1 MRIQPRR
8 LYFLAE
14 RSGRYA
20 LMPARTF
27 GAVGGRRYWKLTA
40 RIIPRMDLPP
50 DFLLYV
56 LIGFA
61 AQLIDGALG
70 MAYGVT
76 ASSLLLGFGV
86 PPAVSSATV
95 HAAECFTTGTSAISH
110 HAFGNIDRKLF
121 RRLLLPGM
129 LGAGIGAYLL
139 TTIDGEMLKP
149 WIAGYLLLMGIMI
162 LFKSFR
168 ELVPKEV
175 TSHISA
181 LGFFG
186 ALMDAIGGGGWG
198 PIVASNLI
206 ARGHELRLTV
216 GSVNAVEFFVTLTAS
231 IVFLLTMGTGH
242 LGIVLGLALGGV
254 VAAPFGAWLLRY
266 VRPRLLMPVVGVLV
280 IGLSV
285 RILYH
290 SFAG

>member
-1 MRIQPRR
+1 
-8 LYFLAE
+8 
-14 RSGRYA
+14 
-20 LMPARTF
+20 
-27 GAVGGRRYWKLTA
+27 
-40 RIIPRMDLPP
+40 MDLPP
-50 DFLLYV
+50 DFVLYIAV
-56 LIGFA
+56 GFV

-129 LGAGIGAYLL
+129 LGAGIGAYVL
-139 TTIDGEMLKP
+139 TSIDGNLLKP
-149 WIAGYLLLMGIMI
+149 WIAGYLLLMGVMI

-175 TSHISA
+175 TSHLSM
-181 LGFFG
+181 LGFVG

-231 IVFLLTMGTGH
+231 VVFLLTMGTGH
-242 LGIVLGLALGGV
+242 LGIVVGLALGGV
-254 VAAPFGAWLLRY
+254 VAAPLGAWLLRF

-280 IGLSV
+280 IGLSF
-285 RILYH
+285 RSLYQV
-290 SFAG
+290 FGG

>member
-1 MRIQPRR
+1 M
-8 LYFLAE
+8 E
-14 RSGRYA
+14 
-20 LMPARTF
+20 
-27 GAVGGRRYWKLTA
+27 
-40 RIIPRMDLPP
+40 LPP

-56 LIGFA
+56 VIGFA

-95 HAAECFTTGTSAISH
+95 HAAECFTTGASAVSH

-139 TTIDGEMLKP
+139 TAIDGDMLKP
-149 WIAGYLLLMGIMI
+149 WIAGYLLLMGIVI
-162 LFKSFR
+162 LFKAFR
-168 ELVPKEV
+168 ELVPREV
-175 TSHISA
+175 TSHVSTI
-181 LGFFG
+181 GFIG
-186 ALMDAIGGGGWG
+186 ALLDAMGGGGWG

-231 IVFLLTMGTGH
+231 VVFLMTIGLSH
-242 LGIVLGLALGGV
+242 WVIVLGLALGGV
-254 VAAPFGAWLLRY
+254 VAAPFGAWL
-266 VRPRLLMPVVGVLV
+266 VRFIRPKLLMPVVGLLV
-280 IGLSV
+280 VGLSS
-285 RILYH
+285 RTLYQN
-290 SFAG
+290 FAG

>member
-1 MRIQPRR
+1 M
-8 LYFLAE
+8 E
-14 RSGRYA
+14 
-20 LMPARTF
+20 
-27 GAVGGRRYWKLTA
+27 
-40 RIIPRMDLPP
+40 LPP

-56 LIGFA
+56 VIGFA

-95 HAAECFTTGTSAISH
+95 HAAECFTTGASAVSH

-139 TTIDGEMLKP
+139 TTIDGNALKP
-149 WIAGYLLLMGIMI
+149 WIAGYLLLMGVVI
-162 LFKSFR
+162 LFKAFR
-168 ELVPKEV
+168 ELVPREV
-175 TSHISA
+175 TSHVSTV
-181 LGFFG
+181 GFFG
-186 ALMDAIGGGGWG
+186 ALLDAMGGGGWG

-231 IVFLLTMGTGH
+231 VVFLMTIGLSH
-242 LGIVLGLALGGV
+242 WVIVLGLALGGV
-254 VAAPFGAWLLRY
+254 IAAPFGAWLVRF
-266 VRPRLLMPVVGVLV
+266 VRPRLLMPVVGLLV
-280 IGLSV
+280 IGLST
-285 RILYH
+285 RTLYH